1 MLTEVAPGVFGVD
14 HRVAAGKNGIVS
26 GERAA
31 LAIDTGHY
39 PDERQAM
46 ADFIRA
52 RERARVA
59 GVAAR
64 SVHSRR

>member
-39 PDERQAM
+39 PDEGQAM
-46 ADFIRA
+46 VDFPGQRA
-52 RERARVA
+52 CES
-59 GVAAR
+59 GWGGC
-64 SVHSRR
+64 S